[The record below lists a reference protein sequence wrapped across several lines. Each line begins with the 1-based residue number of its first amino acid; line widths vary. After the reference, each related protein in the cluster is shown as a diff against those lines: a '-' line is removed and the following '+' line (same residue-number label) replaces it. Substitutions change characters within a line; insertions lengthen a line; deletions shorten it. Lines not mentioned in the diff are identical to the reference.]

1 MGDSSGEEDYM
12 SMAFLSENDPTTAIP
27 ETSLQRRERLKRE
40 AEIKGRPKSKQEL
53 AEEEKASREAALEKS
68 LIDEDPYSGAT
79 KKSKGLSMMKKMGFA
94 PGGALGAKNNAHAKT
109 EPIRL
114 NLKEDRGGIGLD
126 SEKKRAL
133 NEAAEREGV
142 SKKAKVVDEGEF
154 RERNRRER
162 ELKRWEGQVYGAQK
176 VCERMDEER
185 DAELRAL
192 GGTTAGGE
200 SEGETAQGKKK
211 RTVSTRPLKSIN
223 VLWRGLVRRREEA
236 ERERRMRY
244 DLEQSLSR
252 LPTYED
258 DDEDADDLKALGK
271 NKTAYVQVEDLE
283 EEDPELDEFN
293 ALEPDEKLRRL
304 VEYLRKEYQYCF
316 WCKCSYPDQDMDG
329 CPGLT
334 EEEHD

>member
-1 MGDSSGEEDYM
+1 M
-12 SMAFLSENDPTTAIP
+12 SMAFLSHSDATSAIP
-27 ETSLQRRERLKRE
+27 ETSLQRRQRLRRE
-40 AEIKGRPKSKQEL
+40 NEIRGRPKSKEEI
-53 AEEEKASREAALEKS
+53 AEEARAAREAALSRS
-68 LIDEDPYSGAT
+68 LLEDGDPYAGSTA

-94 PGGALGAKNNAHAKT
+94 PGGALGARGNENAKT

-114 NLKEDRGGIGLD
+114 SLKEDRGGIGLD
-126 SEKKRAL
+126 SERKRAL
-133 NEAAEREGV
+133 NEAAEREGAD
-142 SKKAKVVDEGEF
+142 KRPKVVDEGEF

-176 VCERMDEER
+176 VCERMDEETG
-185 DAELRAL
+185 AASTAL
-192 GGTTAGGE
+192 DGEGGN
-200 SEGETAQGKKK
+200 ETQRGKK
-211 RTVSTRPLKSIN
+211 RTLSTRPLKSIN
-223 VLWRGLVRRREEA
+223 VLWRGLVRQREEA

-258 DDEDADDLKALGK
+258 EDEDADDVKALGK
-271 NKTAYVQVEDLE
+271 DKAAYVPVEDLE

-304 VEYLRKEYQYCF
+304 VEYLRKEYRYCF
-316 WCKCSYPDQDMDG
+316 WCKCLYPDEEMEG

-334 EEEHD
+334 EEDHD